1 MPERL
6 HLPCIYAR
14 KRRRTRASLESSAE
28 VVTAAD
34 AAQVT
39 TAEILP
45 SAPPVRRRSERTT
58 ASGRSPPAPVPS
70 VPVPSPA
77 PIGAHVPGP
86 LPASIANGVSRS
98 PPRASFL
105 LPTYASTP
113 AVSATSDERSPV
125 SQGIHN
131 TTVGFLNPAIEPSRP
146 PTPEVE
152 ASLRPAGVYADD
164 DPSAFMP
171 SGRWEEFAVTDAADS
186 SIDGAPQLD

>member
-28 VVTAAD
+28 VVTAPD
-34 AAQVT
+34 AQVT

-45 SAPPVRRRSERTT
+45 TGPTRTRRSERSA
-58 ASGRSPPAPVPS
+58 ASNRSPPLAVPS
-70 VPVPSPA
+70 APIPSPA
-77 PIGAHVPGP
+77 PIGAHVPAP
-86 LPASIANGVSRS
+86 VPAPVPASINGAARS

-131 TTVGFLNPAIEPSRP
+131 MTVGFLNPAIEPSRP

-171 SGRWEEFAVTDAADS
+171 SGRWEEFAVTDRC
-186 SIDGAPQLD
+186 